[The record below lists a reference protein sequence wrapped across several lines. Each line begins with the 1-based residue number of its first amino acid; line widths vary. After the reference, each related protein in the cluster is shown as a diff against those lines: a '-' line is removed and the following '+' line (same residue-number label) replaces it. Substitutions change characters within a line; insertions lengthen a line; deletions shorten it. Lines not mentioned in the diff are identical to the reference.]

1 MALKAFVLPLVCL
14 GLTFGSP
21 SVLAEDCPFK
31 TADDDSLRM
40 ALGEFHDVMSQL
52 IHGPAGQG
60 DYGAVAKQAP
70 ELARL
75 KDDVMES
82 SLPKNLEGRCGEI
95 SAKATELSTAVDQL
109 VAASGSGDDSDS
121 VKPALDRVHRAY
133 QDLNGSL
140 TTMEDLLD
148 DFHTLIRP
156 LWHGAYPKK
165 DVAAIQAAAPKLRIR
180 SRLILATAEK
190 LAPARVDKAQKLQ
203 DATGM
208 LDEAIAADDGPSIL
222 EALRIVHDSYEQLA
236 EGTHSEGS

>member
-1 MALKAFVLPLVCL
+1 MELKAFVLPLLCL

-21 SVLAEDCPFK
+21 SALGADCLFK
-31 TADDDSLRM
+31 TSDDDSLRM
-40 ALGEFHDVMSQL
+40 TLGDFHDVMSQV

-75 KDDVMES
+75 KDVVMKS
-82 SLPKNLEGRCGEI
+82 SLPTNLAGRCSEI
-95 SAKATELSTAVDQL
+95 SAKATELSKAVDQL
-109 VAASGSGDDSDS
+109 VAASRPGDGNASI
-121 VKPALDRVHRAY
+121 KPALDRVHRAY

-140 TTMEDLLD
+140 TSLEDLLD

-156 LWHGAYPKK
+156 LWHSAYPKK
-165 DVAAIQAAAPKLRIR
+165 DVTAIKAAAPKLRIR
-180 SRLILATAEK
+180 SRLIVATAEK
-190 LAPARVDKAQKLQ
+190 LAPARVEKAKKLQ

-208 LDEAIAADDGPSIL
+208 LDEAIAADDSPSIL

-236 EGTHSEGS
+236 EGSHSEGS